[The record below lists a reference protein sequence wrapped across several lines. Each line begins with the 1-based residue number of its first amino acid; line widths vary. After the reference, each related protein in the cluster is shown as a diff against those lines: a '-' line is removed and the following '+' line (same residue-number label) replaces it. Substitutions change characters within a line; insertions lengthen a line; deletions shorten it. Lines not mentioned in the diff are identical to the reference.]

1 MSRKID
7 KNNYIFGYQLVAIM
21 QKIINTNSMNIR
33 ELKNLTKS
41 QYATQSTL
49 IYMLDKIA

>member
-7 KNNYIFGYQLVAIM
+7 KNNNIFGYQLIAIM
-21 QKIINTNSMNIR
+21 QKIINTNNMKISD
-33 ELKNLTKS
+33 LKNKTKS